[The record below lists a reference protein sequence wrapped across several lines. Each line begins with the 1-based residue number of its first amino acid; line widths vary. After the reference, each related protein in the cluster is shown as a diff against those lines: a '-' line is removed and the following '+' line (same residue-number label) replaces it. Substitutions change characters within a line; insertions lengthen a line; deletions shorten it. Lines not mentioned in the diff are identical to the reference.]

1 MSNMWL
7 ELQIFGFRALWSPYF
22 LIYIIVLSA
31 LYYTITGPMRHKF
44 GKEITAPSGRQQAAF
59 YIGMLLL
66 YIVKGA
72 PVDLL
77 SHIMLTFHMIQMA
90 IFYLVFP
97 ILMIYGI
104 PVWVWKKIIYKPVIY
119 PFLKFVTKPLIS
131 LLLFNTLFSLYHLP
145 VVFDF
150 SKTSQVA
157 HTVIGLILLVAAFI
171 MWFPVITPIKEFNRL
186 TPLMKIFYI
195 FANGVLITPACVLII
210 FASGPL
216 FDAYSASGAWLQS
229 MSLCVP
235 GNVLDG
241 ISMQISGPEMFSPMG
256 VMEDQ
261 QLGGI
266 IMKIMQEGTYLFI
279 LARVFFQWFN
289 RESLKV
295 DPLPENNQ
303 VSTTH

>member
-1 MSNMWL
+1 MWL

-22 LIYIIVLSA
+22 FVYIIA
-31 LYYTITGPMRHKF
+31 LAAVYYIVTGPLRSKF
-44 GKEITAPSGRQQAAF
+44 GKENEAPSGKQQAAF
-59 YIGMLLL
+59 YTGMFLL
-66 YIVKGA
+66 YMVKGS

-97 ILMIYGI
+97 ILMIYGL
-104 PVWVWKKIIYKPVIY
+104 PVWLWKKIIYRPFIY
-119 PFLKFVTKPLIS
+119 PFVKFMTKPLIS
-131 LLLFNTLFSLYHLP
+131 LLVFNTLFSLYHLP
-145 VVFDF
+145 AVFDF
-150 SKTSQVA
+150 SKTSQAA
-157 HTVIGLILLVAAFI
+157 HTSIGLILLVAAFI
-171 MWFPVITPIKEFNRL
+171 MWFPVTTPIKEFNRL
-186 TPLMKIFYI
+186 SPLLKIFYI

-210 FASGPL
+210 FASNPL

-266 IMKIMQEGTYLFI
+266 IMKIMQEGTYLVI
-279 LARVFFQWFN
+279 LAKVFFQWFN

-295 DPLPENNQ
+295 DPLPENQQ
-303 VSTTH
+303 VTTTH